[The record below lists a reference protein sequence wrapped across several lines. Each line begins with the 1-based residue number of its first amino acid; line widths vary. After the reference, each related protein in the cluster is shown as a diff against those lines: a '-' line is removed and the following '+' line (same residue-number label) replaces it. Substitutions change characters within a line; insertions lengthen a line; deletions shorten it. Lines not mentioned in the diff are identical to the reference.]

1 MAYTPELSME
11 ASCTLRR
18 VAWALNVPM
27 TQAIERVFK
36 HLPRILDQQ
45 LICEACQDK
54 SRCSKCMFLTIQTK
68 GEADE
73 PKSERDPD

>member
-27 TQAIERVFK
+27 TKAIERIFE
-36 HLPRILDQQ
+36 HLPRILDQR

-54 SRCSKCMFLTIQTK
+54 SSCPRCPFLIIQTK
-68 GEADE
+68 GELNE
-73 PKSERDPD
+73 TKGQGNLE